1 MHRKLVV
8 IDDRVAYTGSMNL
21 VDPRYFKQGA
31 GVGQWIDIMLRLQGP
46 IVPIIWSLFV
56 RDWEMETGER
66 LLESQEHN
74 PEYWDMEDHRLV

>member
-1 MHRKLVV
+1 MYAIRSYY
-8 IDDRVAYTGSMNL
+8 D
-21 VDPRYFKQGA
+21 FKQGA

-66 LLESQEHN
+66 LLESQEHRN
-74 PEYWDMEDHRLV
+74 NFV